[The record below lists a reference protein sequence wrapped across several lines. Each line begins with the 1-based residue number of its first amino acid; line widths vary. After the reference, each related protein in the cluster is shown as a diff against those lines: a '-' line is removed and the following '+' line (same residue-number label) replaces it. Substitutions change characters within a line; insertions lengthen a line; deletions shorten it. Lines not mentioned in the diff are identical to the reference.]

1 MDNQLDLLKLKP
13 QPKQKPDYF
22 FNLNKETDPGI
33 GSTKKVPNI
42 IDKTGEQFDIHNF
55 MKTLKSKLQVTDYE
69 KDLSLMKE
77 VEMAKP
83 IESDYKINDF
93 ISQVTKTSKKIKITH
108 IKTKNK
114 PQVDKPTTN
123 TGKIIPD
130 LDIDERKT
138 VAPEIGKTKKHVYN
152 EYDEEM
158 DDILIGDTNL
168 KDRIREPLPNILV
181 KSNEYYLYNRAN
193 YIKFMENLFISY
205 KQELLQ
211 QEADM
216 ISGKI
221 TLDCNGNKDKDFS
234 LLMHQKI
241 VRDYINLYTPYRG
254 LLLYHGLG
262 SGKTCSS
269 IAIAEGFKNNKKVM
283 IMLPASLKANYIDEL
298 KNCGD
303 YLYKK
308 NQYWEF
314 VSTITNPNYLKPLSA
329 ILGLSEEQ
337 IKKNKGAWLINS
349 KKSPNFNSS
358 DLSDKDRAAINE
370 QINTM
375 IFNKYE
381 FVSYNGLRANGKM
394 WRSLT
399 NNNTINPFSNKTI
412 IIDEAH
418 NLISRIINKI
428 TFPGALFNKIYE
440 LLMSA
445 ENCKIIMLSGTP
457 IINYPNEI
465 AILFNILRGYIR
477 TYNFKLIIDKKTYT
491 EKYLQDVL
499 YNSIIGKHIDYISY
513 DSVNK
518 TLQVYK
524 NPFNFINDIEGS
536 SALKYNENNMSNGDF
551 FDLLLNILKEKSIK
565 YSNIDSIIQN
575 YKALEDEF
583 DKFKSTFINE
593 SNNVKNGN
601 MLMKRIM
608 GLTSYF
614 ESAQKQLMPKYNDTI
629 ILKEIEMNRPQ
640 FDIYNKAR
648 AQERKLE
655 EDSKKKKSQKKIA
668 GNDDVYDSGI
678 STYRIFSRAFC
689 NFVFPKE
696 IKRPMPKKDS
706 DNIETAINE
715 LTENDDQDII
725 DIKTEQ
731 DLINDP
737 DGIKDDEEVK
747 NESVDVENYADR
759 IDFAY
764 LELKKNSGKYLNK
777 DSLANYCSPKFLNI
791 LENVK
796 DPSFK
801 GIHLLYSQFKT
812 LEGIGI
818 FKLVLLENGFAEF
831 KIKKNPKGE
840 YILDVKEED
849 MGKPMFAGYTGS
861 EKPEE
866 REIIKN
872 VLNNNWDFVP
882 SEIVKQITRKS
893 STNLYGEIIKLIMIT
908 ASGAEG
914 ISLKNVRYVH
924 LMEPYWHPV
933 RLRQVIGRAN
943 RICSHTNLPEDDRT
957 VDVFLYL
964 MTFNKEMIKDQVELK
979 NKDKITDVNTGIE
992 RIATTDEYL
1001 YNLCLKKEKI
1011 TKDILFYVKKSA
1023 FDCSIHG
1030 SSKNCFTID
1039 DPNPNKLLYTPN
1051 PKKQNVDEQQNIN
1064 IVEKQTAI
1072 QIISHANKKYGYET
1086 IIDEDLKSKGYI
1098 AIAYAASDMDVNLV
1112 NSKIKVGVFSVLE
1125 NGKKIL
1131 TPIKDLPVD
1140 VVTKINELYK

>member
-1 MDNQLDLLKLKP
+1 MDDQLDFLKLKP
-13 QPKQKPDYF
+13 QPKQKSDYF
-22 FNLNKETDPGI
+22 FNLNKESGLDD
-33 GSTKKVPNI
+33 KKQVPNI
-42 IDKTGEQFDIHNF
+42 IDKTEEEFDIHSF

-69 KDLSLMKE
+69 EDLSYMKNYDE
-77 VEMAKP
+77 TKKELH
-83 IESDYKINDF
+83 SDYKINDF
-93 ISQVTKTSKKIKITH
+93 ITQVVKTGKKIKINNL
-108 IKTKNK
+108 KTKNK
-114 PQVDKPTTN
+114 TKDGKPTTN

-130 LDIDERKT
+130 LDTDDRKT
-138 VAPEIGKTKKHVYN
+138 GAPEIGKTKKHVYN
-152 EYDEEM
+152 QYDEEM
-158 DDILIGDTNL
+158 DELLIGDTNI
-168 KDRIREPLPNILV
+168 KDRIKEPLPNILV
-181 KSNEYYLYNRAN
+181 KANEYYLYNREN

-216 ISGKI
+216 KAGKI
-221 TLDCNGNKDKDFS
+221 LLDCNGTKERDFS

-254 LLLYHGLG
+254 ILLYHGLG

-314 VSTITNPNYLKPLSA
+314 VSILSNPEYLKPLTA
-329 ILGLSEEQ
+329 VLGLSEEQ

-349 KKSPNFNSS
+349 KKSPNYNSS
-358 DLSDKDRAAINE
+358 DLTDKDREAINE

-375 IFNKYE
+375 ILNKYE

-418 NLISRIINKI
+418 NIISRIINKI
-428 TFPGALFNKIYE
+428 KSPGALFNKIYE

-499 YNSIIGKHIDYISY
+499 YKSIIGKHIDYISY

-518 TLQVYK
+518 ILQVYK
-524 NPFNFINDIEGS
+524 NPFNFVNDIEGS
-536 SALKYNENNMSNGDF
+536 SALKYDENNMSNDEF

-575 YKALEDEF
+575 YKALEDKF
-583 DKFKSTFINE
+583 DEFKSTFINE
-593 SNNVKNGN
+593 SNNIKNGN
-601 MLMKRIM
+601 MLIRRIM

-614 ESAQKQLMPKYNDTI
+614 ESAQKQLMPKYDDTI
-629 ILKEIEMNRPQ
+629 TLVEIEMNKPQ

-648 AQERKLE
+648 IQERKLE
-655 EDSKKKKSQKKIA
+655 ENSKKKKSQKKIA
-668 GNDDVYDSGI
+668 GNDQIYDSGI

-689 NFVFPKE
+689 NFVFPDE
-696 IKRPMPKKDS
+696 IKRPMPKKTS

-737 DGIKDDEEVK
+737 DGIKDDEEDLK
-747 NESVDVENYADR
+747 NISESNDYETR
-759 IDFAY
+759 IKNSY
-764 LELKKNSGKYLNK
+764 LELERNSGKYLNK
-777 DSLANYCSPKFLNI
+777 DSLANNCSPKFLNI
-791 LENVK
+791 LENIK
-796 DPSFK
+796 DPSYK

-818 FKLVLLENGFAEF
+818 FKLVLLENGFVEF
-831 KIKKNPKGE
+831 KIKKNSKGE

-943 RICSHTNLPEDDRT
+943 RICSHNELPELERT

-964 MTFNKEMIKDQVELK
+964 MIFNKEMIEDEKEL
-979 NKDKITDVNTGIE
+979 NKRDKILDVNNGIE
-992 RIATTDEYL
+992 RVATTDEYL

-1023 FDCSIHG
+1023 FDCSLHG
-1030 SSKNCFTID
+1030 NNKDCYNIGN
-1039 DPNPNKLLYTPN
+1039 PNPDKLMYTPN
-1051 PKKQNVDEQQNIN
+1051 PEKQNIDEQQNIN
-1064 IVEKQTAI
+1064 ITKENVNI
-1072 QIISHANKKYGYET
+1072 QIITYANKKYGYET
-1086 IIDEDLKSKGYI
+1086 IINEELKNKGYI
-1098 AIAYAASDMDVNLV
+1098 ALAYAASDIDPNLV
-1112 NSKIKVGVFSVLE
+1112 NSKIKVGVFSLLE

-1131 TPIKDLPVD
+1131 TPIKDLPLD
-1140 VVTKINELYK
+1140 ILTKLNELYQ